1 MKKILKT
8 IGSIISK
15 LSMVLGFIV
24 LILAVIGVFSFFNMV
39 SNDETKPLP
48 DQFTMFHEFD
58 GTMADINNQ
67 DSFIQN
73 IIGQDIDLIG
83 FIKLIEQAKTDSR
96 VDGIAVNIKDGD
108 YSLTQLQS
116 IRNAII
122 DFNQSGKTSIAYAAS
137 YGDFSNGLGE
147 YWLASAFNE
156 IWLQPVGLL
165 SLNGIRIEQ
174 PYIRDGLNE
183 IGVEPEMVQRKSYKT
198 GPETYLRTG
207 MSNEAKETLV
217 DISEEMMA
225 VILGDIAQSRDLP
238 LVDVAKAVNAS
249 PLMDQDA
256 LKMGLVDKIGY
267 TDEVESALKNQDDQT
282 EFVTLNRYLKHIQ
295 DREELDEVV
304 TQVAVVMIEGMI
316 LDGASVSQS
325 DLHAM
330 VVPSDIADASEI
342 AGGIMNAAD
351 DENIKVILIRI
362 NSPGGSPT
370 ASETIRRAIVYARS
384 KGKYVIASM
393 GDVAASGGYWV
404 ASNANQIIASNLTIT
419 GSIGVYGGKM
429 NLSGLWN
436 KIGVNWDSVEV
447 GQNASMWS
455 MNTGY
460 KPSELARLNVMMD
473 DIYDAFIK
481 RVSMGR
487 NMSVEDTEAVAQGRA
502 WMGNAAKDRKL
513 VDLTGGFEFALR
525 RAASEAGGLD
535 WKTMPIQILPV
546 HDDSFSD
553 VLDLIGVR
561 TGVYPSLKLP
571 NSLAPLM
578 YQDAVVTAP
587 VLGFQF

>member
-15 LSMVLGFIV
+15 LSMVLGFVV
-24 LILAVIGVFSFFNMV
+24 LILAIIGVFSFFNMV

-83 FIKLIEQAKTDSR
+83 FIKLIEQAKTDDR
-96 VDGIAVNIKDGD
+96 VNGIAVNIKDGD

-122 DFNQSGKTSIAYAAS
+122 DFNQSGKISIAYASS

-174 PYIRDGLNE
+174 PYIRDVLDE

-256 LKMGLVDKIGY
+256 LKIGLVDKIGY
-267 TDEVESALKNQDDQT
+267 TDEIESALKNQDDQT
-282 EFVTLNRYLKHIQ
+282 EFVTLNRYSKHIQ

-404 ASNANQIIASNLTIT
+404 ASNANQIIASELTIT

-513 VDLTGGFEFALR
+513 VDLTGGFGFALK
-525 RAASEAGGLD
+525 RAASEAGGLN
-535 WKTMPIQILPV
+535 WKTMPIKVSPV
-546 HDDSFSD
+546 HDDPLND
-553 VLDLIGVR
+553 VLDLIGVNEALH
-561 TGVYPSLKLP
+561 PSIKLP

-578 YQDAVVTAP
+578 YQDAVVIAP
-587 VLGFQF
+587 ALRVQF